1 MMVVECKDISKSF
14 GENQVLKGFSYKFE
28 KGKIYVLYG
37 VSGSGKST
45 LLNLI
50 GGIDK
55 PSSGEVIYYK
65 NDVVDTSSKTILF
78 RKRIAYLF
86 QNYALVDNKSVK
98 YNLEIALS
106 YDNSKNK
113 TEKMNLV
120 LERVGLS
127 DYLDKMIYT
136 LSGGEQQRVALARA
150 LLKESDIILAD
161 EPTGN
166 LDDKNA
172 EVVISIFKQLRDEG
186 KTIIIATHD
195 VEFSQFS
202 DEKIVLKS
210 KNSNRTK

>member
-1 MMVVECKDISKSF
+1 MVVECKDITKSF
-14 GENQVLKGFSYKFE
+14 GENQVLKDFSYRFK

-65 NDVVDTSSKTILF
+65 DSVVDTSSKTMLF

-86 QNYALVDNKSVK
+86 QNYALVDNRSVK
-98 YNLEIALS
+98 YNLEIALA

-113 TEKMNLV
+113 TEKMNQV

-127 DYLDKMIYT
+127 NYLDKMIYT

-166 LDDKNA
+166 LDEKNA

-195 VEFSQFS
+195 LVFSKIS
-202 DEKIVLKS
+202 DEKIVLKN
-210 KNSNRTK
+210 K

>member
-1 MMVVECKDISKSF
+1 MVVECKDITKSF
-14 GENQVLKGFSYKFE
+14 GENQVLKDFSYRFK

-65 NDVVDTSSKTILF
+65 DSVVDTSSKTMLF

-86 QNYALVDNKSVK
+86 QNYALVDNRSVK
-98 YNLEIALS
+98 YNLEIALA
-106 YDNSKNK
+106 YDSSKNK
-113 TEKMNLV
+113 TEKMNQV

-127 DYLDKMIYT
+127 NYLDKMIYT

-166 LDDKNA
+166 LDEKNA

-195 VEFSQFS
+195 LVFSKIS
-202 DEKIVLKS
+202 DEKIVLKN
-210 KNSNRTK
+210 K

>member
-1 MMVVECKDISKSF
+1 MVVECKDITKSF
-14 GENQVLKGFSYKFE
+14 GENQVLKDFSYRFK

-65 NDVVDTSSKTILF
+65 DSVVDTSSKTMLF

-86 QNYALVDNKSVK
+86 QNYALVDNRSVK
-98 YNLEIALS
+98 YNLEIALA
-106 YDNSKNK
+106 YDSSKNK
-113 TEKMNLV
+113 TEKMNQV

-127 DYLDKMIYT
+127 NYLDKMIYT

-166 LDDKNA
+166 LDEKNA

-195 VEFSQFS
+195 LVFSKIS
-202 DEKIVLKS
+202 DEKIVLKN
-210 KNSNRTK
+210 KW